1 MDGIFL
7 SKKPILFLLFF
18 RLLTGGLLAR
28 ECAVGQSGHSQVADE
43 QSRIQVRVELVNVLA
58 TVTDKKNRL
67 VTDLT
72 RDDFRV
78 FEFHDQHQPGRR
90 RKRR

>member
-1 MDGIFL
+1 MDGNFL
-7 SKKPILFLLFF
+7 SKKPILFLSFF
-18 RLLTGGLLAR
+18 CLLTGKLVAR
-28 ECAVGQSGHSQVADE
+28 EFTAGQSGNSQVADE